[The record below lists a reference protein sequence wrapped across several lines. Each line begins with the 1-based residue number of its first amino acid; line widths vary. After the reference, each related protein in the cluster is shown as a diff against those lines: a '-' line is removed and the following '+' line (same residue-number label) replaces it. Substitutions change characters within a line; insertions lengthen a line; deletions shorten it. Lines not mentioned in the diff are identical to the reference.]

1 MHRFGLG
8 PDHSDPSAVC
18 VHILKKPESAR
29 PTSSH
34 LYSRRAS
41 NVTRS
46 RDDSYDT
53 DYIAREFP
61 FARQSDSK
69 NPYNRKYF
77 RPRYKLIPSGKK
89 QRDNAVTNAAQGI
102 LLPTRS
108 NFRTTPK
115 VRKSPESSARC
126 LSEEDPVKKTRKK
139 ISGFFTGHRVCGLPA
154 SPDARP
160 AKPTSSFSGQPAR
173 ERVLHT
179 IAGGSFIYKRPSFF
193 DVFEFI
199 RIVIKVRFRLI
210 FNWR

>member
-139 ISGFFTGHRVCGLPA
+139 ISSLVHRTQSLRLAGVPRRAARQTHLKFFRSTG
-154 SPDARP
+154 S
-160 AKPTSSFSGQPAR
+160 R
-173 ERVLHT
+173 ESAPYYSRGVVH
-179 IAGGSFIYKRPSFF
+179 IQEAV
-193 DVFEFI
+193 VFRCF
-199 RIVIKVRFRLI
+199 
-210 FNWR
+210 

>member
-1 MHRFGLG
+1 MASSPTGVPCATAAIVNECSWVREKGRRLRQHQRPATGFNCNGFVADRRPLRHCSDRKRVQLGPGEGSTTAARISLGTHHQSVNIYRQRPSKKTTGIQMHRFGLG

-69 NPYNRKYF
+69 NPYNRKY
-77 RPRYKLIPSGKK
+77 
-89 QRDNAVTNAAQGI
+89 
-102 LLPTRS
+102 
-108 NFRTTPK
+108 
-115 VRKSPESSARC
+115 
-126 LSEEDPVKKTRKK
+126 
-139 ISGFFTGHRVCGLPA
+139 ISGPA
-154 SPDARP
+154 I
-160 AKPTSSFSGQPAR
+160 SSSRQGKSSGIM
-173 ERVLHT
+173 L
-179 IAGGSFIYKRPSFF
+179 
-193 DVFEFI
+193 
-199 RIVIKVRFRLI
+199 
-210 FNWR
+210 